1 VASEFGNSM
10 GIFTAIL
17 SPRTLLLFRPVAY
30 ELMPQPLSCQ
40 YGKQQCY
47 IRMDLYESTGVVG
60 AQRLSL
66 IGTVM
71 II

>member
-1 VASEFGNSM
+1 M

-60 AQRLSL
+60 AQ
-66 IGTVM
+66 
-71 II
+71 